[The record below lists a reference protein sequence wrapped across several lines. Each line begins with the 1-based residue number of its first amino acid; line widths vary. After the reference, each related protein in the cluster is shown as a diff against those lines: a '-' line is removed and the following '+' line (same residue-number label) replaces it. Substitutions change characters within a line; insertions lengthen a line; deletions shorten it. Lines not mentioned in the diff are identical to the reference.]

1 MMQEYIQKLQTRY
14 VDEPV
19 KWATIAGFVLMI
31 IGVFGAWATVNVMGL
46 VSVSTN
52 GFDHNGTLVFILSLV
67 GLAAIAVYAFS
78 NVNVQQ
84 VQLLWGL
91 VAVAVIID
99 VLVLINFID
108 ILTSSGVRPGWGLWL
123 TVIGAA
129 ALSVGA
135 IVPMWGEIRSRAD
148 QARNS
153 GGGSSGSGGD
163 S

>member
-1 MMQEYIQKLQTRY
+1 MQEYIQKLQTRY